1 MSFQP
6 YRITVKRSIMKIYI
20 LEFKSKMRNAWV
32 NLRAFE
38 SEDDAKDY
46 LEKYK
51 AMDNQIGIDNWGYRI
66 ETLDLSLKKK

>member
-6 YRITVKRSIMKIYI
+6 YRNTVKRNIMKIYI

-46 LEKYK
+46 LEKSK
-51 AMDNQIGIDNWGYRI
+51 AMDAQIGIDNWGYRI
-66 ETLDLSLKKK
+66 ETLDLKKA